1 MINNRR
7 SITYKNQKIILSN
20 DFDFNKILINLI
32 KNI

>member
-1 MINNRR
+1 MINNRK

>member
-20 DFDFNKILINLI
+20 DFDFNKIFINLS